1 MDFTAGTFLCSA
13 PETRTFTLLQDS
25 TMRTLAII
33 AAVLLVP
40 LAVYGEDV
48 TPAHGAL
55 ELNVTNIENGSGT
68 LYIAILDSPDGWLK
82 SDSESKPFRD
92 VTQAVYS
99 TDDLLI
105 KIEGLPPGKYAISL
119 FQDLDGDAEMDT
131 NFIGFPKE
139 PFGFSAPM
147 GKFGPPKFEKA
158 TVEFSGE
165 DTSIDILLN

>member
-1 MDFTAGTFLCSA
+1 
-13 PETRTFTLLQDS
+13 
-25 TMRTLAII
+25 MRILAIT
-33 AAVLLVP
+33 AAALLAP

-48 TPAHGAL
+48 TPAQGAL
-55 ELNVTNIENGSGT
+55 KINITNIEKGSGT
-68 LYIAILDSPDGWLK
+68 LHVAILDSPDEWLK

-92 VTQAVYS
+92 ITRAVSS

-105 KIEGLPPGKYAISL
+105 SVEGLPPGKYAISL

-147 GKFGPPKFEKA
+147 GKFGPPKYEEA
-158 TVEFSGE
+158 AVEFSGE
-165 DTSIDILLN
+165 DTSVDIPLN